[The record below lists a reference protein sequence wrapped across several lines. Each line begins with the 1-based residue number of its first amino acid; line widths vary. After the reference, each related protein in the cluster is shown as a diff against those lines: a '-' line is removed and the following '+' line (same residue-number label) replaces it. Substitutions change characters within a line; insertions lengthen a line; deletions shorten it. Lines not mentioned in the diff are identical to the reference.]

1 MADQLDPEQAAR
13 LARLGQRRAPQA
25 PAAPADEAPVIDK
38 HTNVAVTRTKRRHAA
53 AAGRV
58 LATGLATS
66 GFLGTITAMAQSDI
80 HKDQN
85 DAATPTPSSVVVKT
99 IQRITYVDENGNP
112 VAPPS
117 SLPGGTVPGVVDSVP
132 VVPTA
137 TTLVGTPLAPGTPV
151 TTAPGTPVAPGTPT
165 PVSTAPCSGLA
176 VVATCVPIATLS
188 PIANN
193 TIPIARN
200 TS

>member
-1 MADQLDPEQAAR
+1 M
-13 LARLGQRRAPQA
+13 
-25 PAAPADEAPVIDK
+25 
-38 HTNVAVTRTKRRHAA
+38 
-53 AAGRV
+53 

-165 PVSTAPCSGLA
+165 PVSTAPKPGA
-176 VVATCVPIATLS
+176 PAPVTTKPGAPAPATTQGPAPVTTKAPTPVTTQAPAPATTKPPATTQPPAPPTTKAPACTGS
-188 PIANN
+188 KCP
-193 TIPIARN
+193 
-200 TS
+200 